1 MRKWTV
7 AFLLPLALCVGA
19 YAQTLGV
26 MTFNVRYPSPDDGPN
41 VWENRRD
48 ILVETI
54 RLKNPDLFGTQELFH
69 KQGQYIADKLPEYT
83 WFGISRRGNNQDEHM
98 GVFYKPSKLRLLES
112 GNFWLSESPDTPGSM
127 SWDVSLPRMVTWGLF
142 EISETGRRFYF
153 YNTHFPH
160 RREDAAARVECAKV
174 IAKRMRTLPEDLPFL
189 MTGGFQRA
197 GRRGRIQDPCP
208 ATEGRLGRGTSE
220 IGTGDDLQPLAWQH
234 GRTPHRLDPL
244 PRQHQDVGGRDRNP
258 QSGWPLPLGPL
269 PGLRNAGDTVGPS
282 SCTASCS

>member
-142 EISETGRRFYF
+142 EISETGRRIYF

-189 MTGGFQRA
+189 MTGDFNAQVGEDVYKILVPPLKDAWVETPRKS
-197 GRRGRIQDPCP
+197 GPETTSSRWHGN
-208 ATEGRLGRGTSE
+208 TEGRRIDWILYRGNIKTLEAETVTHNLDGRYPSDHYPVFVTLE
-220 IGTGDDLQPLAWQH
+220 I
-234 GRTPHRLDPL
+234 R
-244 PRQHQDVGGRDRNP
+244 
-258 QSGWPLPLGPL
+258 
-269 PGLRNAGDTVGPS
+269 
-282 SCTASCS
+282 

>member
-1 MRKWTV
+1 MHKWTV

-69 KQGQYIADKLPEYT
+69 EQGQYIADKLPEYT

-174 IAKRMRTLPEDLPFL
+174 IAERMRALPEDLPFL
-189 MTGGFQRA
+189 MTGDFNAQVGEDVYKILVPPLKDAWVETPRKS
-197 GRRGRIQDPCP
+197 GPETTSSRWHGN
-208 ATEGRLGRGTSE
+208 TEGRRIDWILYRGNIRTLEAETVTHNLDGRYPSDHYPVFVTLE
-220 IGTGDDLQPLAWQH
+220 I
-234 GRTPHRLDPL
+234 R
-244 PRQHQDVGGRDRNP
+244 
-258 QSGWPLPLGPL
+258 
-269 PGLRNAGDTVGPS
+269 
-282 SCTASCS
+282 